1 MKHCIKQ
8 GLSLLCL
15 MLTVQ
20 PAEPVLASMRPAAPT
35 VTLLRIGALTE

>member
-15 MLTVQ
+15 MLTIQFVS
-20 PAEPVLASMRPAAPT
+20 PVLASMRPAAPT
-35 VTLLRIGALTE
+35 ATLLRIGART